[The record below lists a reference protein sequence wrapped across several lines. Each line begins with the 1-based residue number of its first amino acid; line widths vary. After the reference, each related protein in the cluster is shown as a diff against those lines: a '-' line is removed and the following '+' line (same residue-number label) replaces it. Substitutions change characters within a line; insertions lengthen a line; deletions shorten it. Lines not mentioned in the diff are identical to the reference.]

1 MQTKNKY
8 FKYFHEISALTGI
21 IPNTLATKIASLE
34 IGKSIETKTHVLHL
48 KQIGKSN
55 GQDLYYICV
64 YDKSGT
70 LIRNDPVF
78 LTRPKRVKHQ

>member
-21 IPNTLATKIASLE
+21 MPNTLATKIASLE
-34 IGKSIETKTHVLHL
+34 
-48 KQIGKSN
+48 IGKSN

-64 YDKSGT
+64 YDKAGT

-78 LTRPKRVKHQ
+78 LTRPKRVKHS